1 MKLTIGRKL
10 GLGFGLVLILLF
22 TVSMLGVVNVNKAR
36 TFASDVQEVSAVMM
50 SLHQTNENLL
60 SETIMTYHYFST
72 GEEEHL
78 TMVEE
83 SHNAANTKWENVTTR
98 RSKDYPEKIQAVE
111 QAHAGY
117 DLLLEA
123 SIAVYQENP
132 SDITAA
138 MLSMNEA
145 SQYFHMN
152 VIPAQEALHMMEM
165 AKVQELV
172 LGVNRMLPTAIIL
185 GVIALVVSTGAAY
198 FIGQGIV
205 SAATHLREAAESISR
220 GNLDVPINVTTGDE
234 MEDLAGSLE
243 RMRASLKLAVQRLQ
257 SKRISRKSE

>member
-10 GLGFGLVLILLF
+10 GLGFGVVLILLF
-22 TVSMLGVVNVNKAR
+22 TISTLGVVNVNKAR

-60 SETIMTYHYFST
+60 METIMTYHYFST

-83 SHNAANTKWENVTTR
+83 SHHAANTKWEGVTIPR
-98 RSKDYPEKIQAVE
+98 GEEYPEEIQAVE

-117 DLLLEA
+117 DNLLEA
-123 SIAVYQENP
+123 SIAVYQKNP
-132 SDITAA
+132 SDVKVA

-145 SQYFHMN
+145 SQFFHMN
-152 VIPAQEALHMMEM
+152 VVPAQEALHMKEM

-185 GVIALVVSTGAAY
+185 GVIALALSTGAAY
-198 FIGQGIV
+198 FIGWGIV
-205 SAATHLREAAESISR
+205 SAAT
-220 GNLDVPINVTTGDE
+220 
-234 MEDLAGSLE
+234 SL
-243 RMRASLKLAVQRLQ
+243 
-257 SKRISRKSE
+257 SE